1 MKGDSYMAKQEDIR
15 PIYHELQGYVSKAP
29 SSDISLLVAAAIS
42 GVFTF
47 INWSRLRKY
56 GSF

>member
-1 MKGDSYMAKQEDIR
+1 MAKQEDIR

-56 GSF
+56 GTF